1 MTIAFAVHGGAG
13 HLSRAGL
20 SAARRQEIHEGL
32 AEATAAG
39 RDVLAAGGS
48 ALDAVVA
55 AVVLLEEC
63 THFNAGRGAVL
74 NADGHAEH
82 DASVMR
88 GHDRAAGAVGAVV
101 GVRNP
106 IRLAQSILLQT
117 EHVLMVGEGA
127 SRLADEL
134 GLERADPSWFIVPR
148 RHRQWQR
155 TQAIS
160 LDHDTTGTVGAVAR
174 DRRGRLA
181 AATSTGGMTNK
192 LPGRVGDSAC
202 IGAGTW
208 ADGHC
213 AVSATGHGER
223 FIEANV
229 AARIANLIEL
239 SGLSL
244 EAACARVVH
253 QELRGDGGVIAVAA
267 DGVPSLPFNSGGM
280 LRGILAEDGQ
290 IYTGI
295 WDELVPTPA
304 PT

>member
-1 MTIAFAVHGGAG
+1 MKIAFAVHGGAG
-13 HLSRAGL
+13 RLSREGL
-20 SAARRQEIHEGL
+20 SAERQQEIREGL
-32 AEATAAG
+32 AAATAAG
-39 RDVLAAGGS
+39 RDVLIAGGA

-55 AVVLLEEC
+55 AAVLLEEC
-63 THFNAGRGAVL
+63 AHFNAGRGAVL
-74 NADGHAEH
+74 NADGNAEH

-88 GHDRAAGAVGAVV
+88 GHDRAAGAVGAVS

-106 IRLAQSILLQT
+106 VRLAYAIMTQT
-117 EHVLMVGEGA
+117 GHVLMVGEGA
-127 SRLADEL
+127 SRLADDL

-148 RHRQWQR
+148 RLRQWQR
-155 TQAIS
+155 TRAVS

-174 DRRGRLA
+174 DQRGNLA

-208 ADGHC
+208 ADGRC

-244 EAACARVVH
+244 QAACAQVVH
-253 QELRGDGGVIAVAA
+253 RELRGDGGVIAIAA

-280 LRGILAEDGQ
+280 LRGILGEDGR

-304 PT
+304 PA